1 MKPLAVAFV
10 ASMFAIAS
18 AHAEPTKPSD
28 KKSFEVGM
36 YRVVNTMKMNV
47 LVEKIPGTWVEIR
60 LKDSRNETVH
70 VEFAQKKLASFSK
83 RFDLTG
89 LEDGKYTFE
98 ITNGKETVKKEF
110 ELSTKVP
117 NPSDI
122 RSITIQ

>member
-1 MKPLAVAFV
+1 MKPLAVALV

-18 AHAEPTKPSD
+18 ANAEPTKPSD

-47 LVEKIPGTWVEIR
+47 LIEKIPGTWVEIR
-60 LKDSRNETVH
+60 LKDSKNETVH
-70 VEFAQKKLASFSK
+70 VEFAQKKLTTFAK
-83 RFDLTG
+83 KFDLTG

>member
-18 AHAEPTKPSD
+18 AFAEPTKPSD

-47 LVEKIPGTWVEIR
+47 LIEKIPGTWVEIR

-70 VEFAQKKLASFSK
+70 VEFVQKKLASFSK

-98 ITNGKETVKKEF
+98 ITNGRETVKKEF

-117 NPSDI
+117 NPSDF